1 MLDDNIPARNLQ
13 TRQKYLSLERILC
26 CEVSNATFRHQREK
40 FKILREIDVKC
51 AYVECLEIKAHHTR
65 D

>member
-1 MLDDNIPARNLQ
+1 MLDNNIPARN
-13 TRQKYLSLERILC
+13 YLSLERILC
-26 CEVSNATFRHQREK
+26 REVPNATFQHQREK

-51 AYVECLEIKAHHTR
+51 AYVECLEIEAHHTR